1 MTKPGLTLLAT
12 VLISDGLGSVH
23 VFSVFIETLER
34 GLAASRA
41 EVSLMTRIL
50 PRKTSNRTSRI
61 AALRLNG
68 GNQYNTNFTNC

>member
-23 VFSVFIETLER
+23 VFSVFIEPLER

-41 EVSLMTRIL
+41 EAGRSDIRGDD
-50 PRKTSNRTSRI
+50 R
-61 AALRLNG
+61 
-68 GNQYNTNFTNC
+68 